1 MDLNDG
7 CHLGGSWVGYDDY
20 GQCHFH
26 NIGSDYTIEWSFRSR
41 NSVVNVTA
49 IAIDITNFTIF
60 ESSRSFEGFV
70 LSNGTKSQD
79 SGIFRPPN
87 VDIWYIVFWHN
98 DSDTQLVT
106 MLERRTEKIYEP
118 EGIPPL
124 NKIEFTET
132 IILTKTFRTRLEW
145 SNYYNDYRNLER
157 EAEAIFYLAGDNVSM
172 TVKVEHI
179 RYIDYT
185 KVIAENKYNQTVI
198 EHQTT
203 PDHNITILNYK
214 DWTFKF
220 HFKYKCEYLG
230 CINYGNTYCYEED
243 WKTAEGIRTSEEY
256 DFEEKNP
263 QTVTI
268 SGFIILTF
276 GLVAITTILVIK
288 RKTKVKKL

>member
-1 MDLNDG
+1 MKSKNREILFIGSLFLMGFSLSLFWSSVNNAVGMDLNDG

-70 LSNGTKSQD
+70 LSNGTKSHD

-118 EGIPPL
+118 E
-124 NKIEFTET
+124 
-132 IILTKTFRTRLEW
+132 
-145 SNYYNDYRNLER
+145 
-157 EAEAIFYLAGDNVSM
+157 
-172 TVKVEHI
+172 
-179 RYIDYT
+179 
-185 KVIAENKYNQTVI
+185 
-198 EHQTT
+198 
-203 PDHNITILNYK
+203 
-214 DWTFKF
+214 
-220 HFKYKCEYLG
+220 
-230 CINYGNTYCYEED
+230 
-243 WKTAEGIRTSEEY
+243 
-256 DFEEKNP
+256 
-263 QTVTI
+263 
-268 SGFIILTF
+268 
-276 GLVAITTILVIK
+276 
-288 RKTKVKKL
+288 